1 MPDEPQNPIPEE
13 NSILASPQEPTIDA
27 PLPPSTSESVSMP
40 QEVPEASGEADS
52 AVPVNNPSSDEATAG
67 RDNPVVNQPESHKK
81 PEKLLNKYVIP
92 NNKGDN

>member
-1 MPDEPQNPIPEE
+1 MADDPQNPIPEE
-13 NSILASPQEPTIDA
+13 NSIPVSPPSFDSAQDLPESPILDAPISPQ
-27 PLPPSTSESVSMP
+27 PSP
-40 QEVPEASGEADS
+40 
-52 AVPVNNPSSDEATAG
+52 EATAG